1 MKGTNVS
8 FRAIVTAVLMAGG
21 ISSAVTAPI
30 VQNNSFE
37 ATTGLN
43 PGQNYSVPGDLASV
57 PDWTFVSDPDT
68 VMYVG
73 LVTAGTTPGYTGGLQ
88 ALSPFPDGTQAAF
101 IYGSSAT
108 FSQSVSGF
116 EAGDYTVSFYAS
128 GRSAGSGPLTFQV
141 SVGATVLTFNST
153 SSITPADDPWTL
165 YTSDVFTTTA
175 GTHLLAFTS
184 TNGGDRASFID
195 LVNVNVVPEPATMAL
210 FGIAGLFL
218 VLRRGARKS
227 WSLFGRS
234 QII

>member
-1 MKGTNVS
+1 MKGRDRS
-8 FRAIVTAVLMAGG
+8 FRAVVAAVFTAGG
-21 ISSAVTAPI
+21 ISAAVAAPI

-37 ATTGLN
+37 ANTGLN

-57 PDWTFVSDPDT
+57 PDWTFVSDPGT

-101 IYGSSAT
+101 IYGPSAT

-116 EAGDYTVSFYAS
+116 EAGDYMVSFYAS
-128 GRSAGSGPLTFQV
+128 GRSTGSGPLTFQV
-141 SVGATVLTFNST
+141 SVGATVLTFNSL
-153 SSITPADDPWTL
+153 SEITPATDSWTL

-195 LVNVNVVPEPATMAL
+195 LVNVNAVPEPATAAL
-210 FGIAGLFL
+210 FGVGGLFL
-218 VLRRGARKS
+218 AMRRRSKDLVVSRK
-227 WSLFGRS
+227 
-234 QII
+234 